1 MSSSINSSYTVI
13 VRSKKDNSVIRKR
26 SFSSVDY
33 YLAMD
38 YYKLV
43 ASRYS
48 KSFNVDFKIKM
59 KKVGNETA

>member
-1 MSSSINSSYTVI
+1 MFPVNSNYTVI

-43 ASRYS
+43 SSRYS
-48 KSFNVDFKIKM
+48 KSFTVDMKIKT
-59 KKVGNETA
+59 KKAL